1 MRRPRVSVI
10 LPPKILWGISKI
22 VSETGDPP
30 SRVIAR
36 ILGKYLE
43 ENGYLDDWE
52 EVQVK
57 VLRYLRDEH
66 DKEYWST
73 DDAVKLVTEVK
84 KP

>member
-52 EVQVK
+52 EVQVR

>member
-10 LPPKILWGISKI
+10 LPPKILWGVSKI

-57 VLRYLRDEH
+57 VLQYLREEH

-73 DDAVKLVTEVK
+73 DDAVRLVTKVK
-84 KP
+84 GP

>member
-1 MRRPRVSVI
+1 VRRPRVSVI

-52 EVQVK
+52 EVQVR

>member
-10 LPPKILWGISKI
+10 LPPKILWGISKL

-30 SRVIAR
+30 SRIIAR

-52 EVQVK
+52 EVEVR
-57 VLRYLRDEH
+57 VLRYLREEH

-73 DDAVKLVTEVK
+73 DDAVKLVTKVK
-84 KP
+84 GS

>member
-52 EVQVK
+52 EVQVR

-66 DKEYWST
+66 NKEYWST

>member
-1 MRRPRVSVI
+1 VRRPRVSVI

>member
-1 MRRPRVSVI
+1 
-10 LPPKILWGISKI
+10 
-22 VSETGDPP
+22 
-30 SRVIAR
+30 
-36 ILGKYLE
+36 
-43 ENGYLDDWE
+43 
-52 EVQVK
+52 